1 MDKEEI
7 INKTKNYVQNI
18 CKKNRVGHDWWHIE
32 RVYKN
37 AMLINQKEK
46 ADEFIITMIVLM
58 HDLYDHKFYNG
69 NVEEALE
76 ETLKKLGV
84 YNNIPEEDIKNIINS
99 CENLG
104 FSSNMVTKKEL
115 SIEGKIAQDA
125 DRLDGIGAIG
135 IARTFTYGGEKGRVI
150 YNPNNNELV
159 NEKEYFLKGSNTSIS
174 HFYDKLLKLK
184 DRMNTHTSKEIAMR
198 RHKYME
204 DFLEEFFD
212 EWNGK
217 K

>member
-104 FSSNMVTKKEL
+104 FSSNMVTKK
-115 SIEGKIAQDA
+115 
-125 DRLDGIGAIG
+125 RAIN
-135 IARTFTYGGEKGRVI
+135 RR
-150 YNPNNNELV
+150 
-159 NEKEYFLKGSNTSIS
+159 
-174 HFYDKLLKLK
+174 K
-184 DRMNTHTSKEIAMR
+184 DSTRCR
-198 RHKYME
+198 
-204 DFLEEFFD
+204 
-212 EWNGK
+212 
-217 K
+217 